1 MESIV
6 INVPPYIA
14 DAYKN
19 ADEDKRRNAEIYINT
34 FLDELFSDEPANERL
49 FKTMKK
55 ATTEAKANG
64 FTPDMM
70 DELLKDDE

>member
-14 DAYKN
+14 NAFMN
-19 ADEDKRRNAEIYINT
+19 ADERKRRNAEIYINT
-34 FLDELFSDEPANERL
+34 FLTELFSDEPANERL

-55 ATTEAKANG
+55 ATDEAKANG
-64 FTPDMM
+64 FTTDMM
-70 DELLKDDE
+70 DELLRNNE

>member
-19 ADEDKRRNAEIYINT
+19 ADEGKRRNAEIYINT

-70 DELLKDDE
+70 DEFLKDDE

>member
-6 INVPPYIA
+6 INVPPYLA

-19 ADEDKRRNAEIYINT
+19 ANESKRRNAEVYINI
-34 FLDELFSDEPANERL
+34 FLDALFSDEPANERL

-55 ATTEAKANG
+55 ATDEAKANG
-64 FTPDMM
+64 FTADMM

>member
-70 DELLKDDE
+70 DEFLKDDE

>member
-1 MESIV
+1 MERII
-6 INVPPYIA
+6 INVPPYLA

-19 ADEDKRRNAEIYINT
+19 ADENKRRNAEIYINT
-34 FLDELFSDEPANERL
+34 FLDEIFSEEPANERL

-55 ATTEAKANG
+55 ATEEAKANE
-64 FTPDMM
+64 FTPDML